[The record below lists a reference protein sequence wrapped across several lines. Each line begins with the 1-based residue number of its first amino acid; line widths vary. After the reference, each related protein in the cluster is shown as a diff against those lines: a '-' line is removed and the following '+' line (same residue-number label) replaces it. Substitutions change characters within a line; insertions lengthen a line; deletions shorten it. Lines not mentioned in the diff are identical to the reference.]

1 MQAMLLNKQLM
12 ILQSIKE
19 YLPIEKQQLQVF
31 NFINNNLR
39 ALQNDTYYLQD
50 ITIEVNKS
58 EDQLIVRLIGINKI
72 TYVFDLEG
80 DQIINYQLLKQ

>member
-58 EDQLIVRLIGINKI
+58 EDQLFVRLIGINKI